1 MPKVRTS
8 ENSSSETVW
17 KIADGSLDGVCSMA
31 QDCEMVLLYPHC
43 PLMGP
48 QTGGY
53 PDFPNSFSPTF
64 RKQGRERPK
73 LLRPDLPIGLRDALV
88 DEGRE
93 VASVPLLDLR

>member
-1 MPKVRTS
+1 MVEGPMPKARTS
-8 ENSSSETVW
+8 ENS
-17 KIADGSLDGVCSMA
+17 
-31 QDCEMVLLYPHC
+31 P
-43 PLMGP
+43 
-48 QTGGY
+48 
-53 PDFPNSFSPTF
+53 SPTF